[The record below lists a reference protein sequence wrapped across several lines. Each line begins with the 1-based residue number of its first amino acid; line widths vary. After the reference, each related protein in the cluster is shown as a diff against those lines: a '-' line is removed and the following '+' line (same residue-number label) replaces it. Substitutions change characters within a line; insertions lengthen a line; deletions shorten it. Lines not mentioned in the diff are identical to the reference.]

1 MHQVVKGLVIKSVDY
16 KEADKIL
23 TVITETMGKITVG
36 ARGARRKGSRLT
48 SSCQLFAYSGMT
60 LFEKGGRYS
69 LNEADPIEQFTGL
82 TRRLDKLALA
92 SYFAE
97 VLNTEAEEDQGDPR
111 LLRLALN
118 CLYALSEDLAPQ
130 DKIKAVFELRYMA
143 LSGYAPALE
152 DCAACGDA
160 PGLTALLDI
169 DSGLLYCA
177 ACAPRGHTVPLD
189 GAALSAMRYIMTC
202 DLKKLFSF
210 QLPQSSQDLLSEV
223 GEAYLLARLERR
235 FRALDFYRSVGDM
248 I

>member
-23 TVITETMGKITVG
+23 TVITDTMGKITVS

-48 SSCQLFAYSGMT
+48 SACQLFAYSGMT

-69 LNEADPIEQFTGL
+69 LNEADLIQQFTGL
-82 TRRLDKLALA
+82 SRSLDKLALA

-97 VLNTEAEEDQGDPR
+97 VLNTEAEEDRGEPQ

-130 DKIKAVFELRYMA
+130 KTVKAVFELRYMA
-143 LSGYAPALE
+143 ISGYTPALE
-152 DCAACGDA
+152 NCAGCGDT
-160 PGLTALLDI
+160 PGMMALLDMN
-169 DSGLLYCA
+169 SGLLYCA
-177 ACAPRGHTVPLD
+177 DCAPRGHAIPLD

-210 QLPQSSQDLLSEV
+210 QLPESSLELLAIA

-248 I
+248 D